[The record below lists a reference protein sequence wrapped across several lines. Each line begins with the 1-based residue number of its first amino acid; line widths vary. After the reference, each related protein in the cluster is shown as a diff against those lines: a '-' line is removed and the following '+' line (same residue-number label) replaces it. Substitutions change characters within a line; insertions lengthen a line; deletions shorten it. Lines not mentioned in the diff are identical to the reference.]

1 MPVDFYHYASATIHR
16 LVMAS
21 TPNRVPN
28 FDIYGTPRTVYFTD
42 VLFTSAAAAETAL
55 LIGAKHPAGP
65 RSSPVFRFDLDVTL
79 CAYTN
84 LGIVP
89 GGTATEYITTGSLI
103 VTASARLSP

>member
-1 MPVDFYHYASATIHR
+1 MDFYHYASATIHK

-21 TPNRVPN
+21 KPNRVPN
-28 FDIYGTPRTVYFTD
+28 FDIYGTPRTVYLTD
-42 VLFTSAAAAETAL
+42 ILFTSAVAAETAL
-55 LIGAKHPAGP
+55 LVGAKRPAGP
-65 RSSPVFRFDLDVTL
+65 RSSPAFRFDLDVTL

-89 GGTATEYITTGSLI
+89 GGTATEYITVDSPI

>member
-1 MPVDFYHYASATIHR
+1 MRYYHYASATIHK

-21 TPNRVPN
+21 KPNRVPN

-42 VLFTSAAAAETAL
+42 VLFTSAVAAETAL

-65 RSSPVFRFDLDVTL
+65 RSSPAFRFDLDVTL

-89 GGTATEYITTGSLI
+89 GGTATEF
-103 VTASARLSP
+103 VTAASPEVISSTGLGP

>member
-1 MPVDFYHYASATIHR
+1 MDFYHYASATIHK

-21 TPNRVPN
+21 KPNRVPN

-42 VLFTSAAAAETAL
+42 VLFTSAVAAETAL

-65 RSSPVFRFDLDVTL
+65 RSSPAFRFDLDVTL

-89 GGTATEYITTGSLI
+89 GGTATEYITVDSPI
-103 VTASARLSP
+103 VTASARLRP